1 MVVQRSVVRIVNPA
15 NDLASRSAQRL
26 TAVRAN
32 HGEHLIQ
39 EQMSLRTQFL
49 VRCRLHEEQIV
60 PIQVG
65 IPLPRVH
72 SFIKNQ
78 SARIICLLSDILVL
92 FDDLLYTVLIDL
104 LGFNLHGL
112 NVLLQFMLY
121 PLAKA
126 VGDAVLIAVERLLQ
140 RDVGGRQRCI
150 PLRHDMMTTEH
161 ATERCCAQTNRRCIH
176 LCELHAGLNI
186 SRGDVLRQVFLRVSL
201 TFRQL
206 NFPGVHLIFS
216 LVDFLHVGLV
226 LGQNILCLQGRL
238 AGQNG
243 CSYATDCSANHHDG
257 RACFLQLEC
266 SLRHHLRCLSHD
278 FFLFHK
284 ISVLSISSEEQV
296 SEIR

>member
-1 MVVQRSVVRIVNPA
+1 MQNDRTLLATEEALQCLIARFKAREAEIHMVVQRSVVQIVYPA

-39 EQMSLRTQFL
+39 EQMPLRTQFL

-72 SFIKNQ
+72 SFIENQ
-78 SARIICLLSDILVL
+78 SARIICLFSDILVL

-140 RDVGGRQRCI
+140 RDVSV
-150 PLRHDMMTTEH
+150 
-161 ATERCCAQTNRRCIH
+161 A
-176 LCELHAGLNI
+176 
-186 SRGDVLRQVFLRVSL
+186 
-201 TFRQL
+201 FR
-206 NFPGVHLIFS
+206 FVMI
-216 LVDFLHVGLV
+216 
-226 LGQNILCLQGRL
+226 
-238 AGQNG
+238 
-243 CSYATDCSANHHDG
+243 
-257 RACFLQLEC
+257 
-266 SLRHHLRCLSHD
+266 
-278 FFLFHK
+278 
-284 ISVLSISSEEQV
+284 
-296 SEIR
+296 